1 MNESNQNQWPN
12 QFAWLAGL
20 DINPFWQRT
29 PPLSIN
35 HPCFLLPWSL
45 VHFWIRPSAREPL
58 SVNIYL
64 VSFLF
69 KRPTGNWLGGHPSS
83 ICHHQFKINAQDKN
97 PEAGSIIVVR
107 LREVSKYLIFHI
119 TILLNIIL
127 CQINSWIEEVRIRW
141 SKYFYDWHCLKENIR
156 EKMWPAI
163 GFIMGY
169 ISHTTR
175 TQLKIIF
182 SAPFGNVSKLWIKK
196 TTSLSCIF
204 CMTCKHT
211 ITWRDQRATPELAIN
226 IQMHRITWK
235 DQRATPD
242 DLWENW
248 KLEYKKT

>member
-45 VHFWIRPSAREPL
+45 VHFWIRPRAREPL
-58 SVNIYL
+58 SVNFYL
-64 VSFLF
+64 VPFLF
-69 KRPTGNWLGGHPSS
+69 KRPTGNWLGAHPSS

-107 LREVSKYLIFHI
+107 LREVSKYLMFHI

-141 SKYFYDWHCLKENIR
+141 SKFFYDWHCLKENIR
-156 EKMWPAI
+156 EKMWPA
-163 GFIMGY
+163 
-169 ISHTTR
+169 
-175 TQLKIIF
+175 
-182 SAPFGNVSKLWIKK
+182 
-196 TTSLSCIF
+196 
-204 CMTCKHT
+204 
-211 ITWRDQRATPELAIN
+211 
-226 IQMHRITWK
+226 
-235 DQRATPD
+235 
-242 DLWENW
+242 NW
-248 KLEYKKT
+248 FHHGIYQPHD